1 MVNKDIAMLANRFIF
16 GQDVTALVPS
26 HWYVG
31 ILKTK
36 LDPLNFDGDITDKE
50 VSNPGYSRVKI
61 PNTIEYFSVLGS
73 SAQMS
78 YATNNY
84 DIVFPAITADGNATI
99 YGFFLS
105 NSKDEKI
112 AYIWGNLQSA
122 KTVYQNT
129 QVVIRAGALNFSI
142 SNTEGSG
149 TSSSG
154 LVVDD
159 NGIMSGNMS
168 VTSLGVLS

>member
-1 MVNKDIAMLANRFIF
+1 MINKEMANLVNKFMF
-16 GQDVTALVPS
+16 GQDVSALVPS
-26 HWYVG
+26 DWYIG
-31 ILKTK
+31 ILKSK

-50 VSNPGYSRVKI
+50 VSNPGYSRVKV

-73 SAQMS
+73 SSQMS

-84 DIVFPAITADGNATI
+84 DIVFPPITADGNATI

-105 NSKDEKI
+105 NSQDEKI
-112 AYIWGNLQSA
+112 AYIWGNLETA

-129 QVVIRAGALNFSI
+129 QVVIRANALNFSI

-149 TSSSG
+149 TVSG
-154 LVVDD
+154 GLSVDD
-159 NGIMSGNMS
+159 NGIMSGNTS
-168 VTSLGVLS
+168 VTSLGILS